1 MGRPP
6 HEEEIVVSPKTKP
19 VRPVAVYTRVSEQGR
34 RSDEELLSHD
44 IQRDKVARYLEGRS
58 IPASPE
64 IFEDTDKSGGKIS
77 RPAFDRAVAGVLNGT
92 YGGIAVAKLSRFART
107 TSSALDLIAKIEDAG
122 GTVIILDLNLDTS
135 TAAGRAMLTVF
146 LAFVTLEREQAI
158 EGAKDL
164 AVKKLTEGTST
175 GGVAPAGYEFE
186 IVGHDTNGKPLRG
199 WITPNADAPVIAEA
213 FALAAAGTTYGKVS
227 DFLNESG
234 VRTGR
239 GNTWSVRATKLLLA
253 NEVYLGVRVYGS
265 VRQEGAHVGIVDPA
279 VWRRVQKR
287 LLPVVGAKTRTRG
300 EGHVLGNG
308 LVRCGHCDAPMSKGA
323 ATKYQTLRCQGRGG
337 GHAAIIY
344 EKAEDWIVGVAF
356 AHGVGWALERSGGNS
371 EEIAAADAA
380 LALAREDL
388 RDVEVLQESV
398 RPAAFLVA
406 LSGAQDVLEAAVEAR
421 DALFSEPESER
432 WLTALGAREKFEEL
446 PVAERRRVLRQIVE
460 RVVLAPGKGS
470 PSERLTITFTDGSVH
485 PAPFDP
491 ARVPVAV

>member
-1 MGRPP
+1 MSP
-6 HEEEIVVSPKTKP
+6 HKKP
-19 VRPVAVYTRVSEQGR
+19 DRPVAVYTRVSEQGR

-77 RPAFDRAVAGVLNGT
+77 RPAFDRAVAGVLDGT

-186 IVGHDTNGKPLRG
+186 IVGQDTNGKPLRG

-265 VRQEGAHVGIVDPA
+265 VRQEGAHVGIVDGA
-279 VWRRVQKR
+279 LWRKVQKR
-287 LLPVVGAKTRTRG
+287 LAPQEGAKTRTRG
-300 EGHVLGNG
+300 EGHVLGSG

-323 ATKYQTLRCQGRGG
+323 ASTKYQTLRCQGRGG

-344 EKAEDWIVGVAF
+344 HLAEDWIVGVAF
-356 AHGVGWALERSGGNS
+356 AHGVGWMQERTGGNS

-388 RDVEVLQESV
+388 RDVEALQDSV

-406 LSGAQDVLEAAVEAR
+406 LSGAQDALEAAVEAR
-421 DALFSEPESER
+421 DALSSEPESER

-460 RVVLAPGKGS
+460 RVVLASGKGS
-470 PSERLTITFTDGSVH
+470 PSERLTITFVDGTVH
-485 PAPFDP
+485 PAAFDP
-491 ARVPVAV
+491 ERVPVAA